1 MDGFAT
7 FEVTLAG
14 LGGEVATGA
23 ERGRYK
29 NYSNMQQKKKKII
42 AITFVV
48 NPPSFSILY
57 LGCYHDTYFL

>member
-29 NYSNMQQKKKKII
+29 NYSNNICGESTI
-42 AITFVV
+42 PFYSVFRLL
-48 NPPSFSILY
+48 S
-57 LGCYHDTYFL
+57 